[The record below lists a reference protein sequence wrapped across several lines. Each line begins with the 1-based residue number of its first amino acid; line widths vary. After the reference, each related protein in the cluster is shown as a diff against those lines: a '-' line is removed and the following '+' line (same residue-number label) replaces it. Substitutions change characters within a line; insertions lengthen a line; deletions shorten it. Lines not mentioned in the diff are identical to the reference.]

1 MHKELYSMEQND
13 LLAAIY
19 YYYSTEE
26 LPQQIQDTIDI
37 TIRELR
43 EGESD
48 SNYIETT
55 VNDVISTVD
64 SHAFYR
70 GFKACL
76 NLMSGSA
83 FRKIME
89 GLGNEE

>member
-1 MHKELYSMEQND
+1 MHNKIYSMEQND

-19 YYYSTEE
+19 YYYS
-26 LPQQIQDTIDI
+26 QDTLPEQVSSNIDV
-37 TIRELR
+37 TIQELQD
-43 EGESD
+43 GESD
-48 SNYIETT
+48 PNYIETT

-76 NLMSGSA
+76 NLMSGNA
-83 FRKIME
+83 FKQIME
-89 GLGNEE
+89 GLADDE